1 MYTQVLY
8 TQARTY
14 IVPLVC
20 IASNATLLAAHS
32 IDHSLT
38 HSLTHSLRITDLR
51 KASVCSITV
60 RFFRAGPMAFCLVQ
74 AVEQGQASTYNV
86 LLRAIRYAL
95 KNGPQ
100 HFVQAPQLFSSRPL
114 DFNEAV
120 VL

>member
-1 MYTQVLY
+1 
-8 TQARTY
+8 
-14 IVPLVC
+14 
-20 IASNATLLAAHS
+20 
-32 IDHSLT
+32 
-38 HSLTHSLRITDLR
+38 
-51 KASVCSITV
+51 
-60 RFFRAGPMAFCLVQ
+60 MAFCLIQ

-100 HFVQAPQLFSSRPL
+100 HFVHAPQLFSSRRL

>member
-1 MYTQVLY
+1 MT
-8 TQARTY
+8 
-14 IVPLVC
+14 
-20 IASNATLLAAHS
+20 
-32 IDHSLT
+32 
-38 HSLTHSLRITDLR
+38 
-51 KASVCSITV
+51 
-60 RFFRAGPMAFCLVQ
+60 FCLLQ

-100 HFVQAPQLFSSRPL
+100 HFVHTPQLFSSRRL